1 MMNIGRWTVHLVRKD
16 GRESRAINL
25 GRDGLIRSIAGAV
38 FLLVGLGVAIGLYWG
53 ARVEGNTVLELRGRV
68 AELQGEM
75 SQVTELASRLREAE
89 EQYGRLRAAVTDGK
103 PEEKTLATVVLAE
116 RAGLG
121 ARAEDEVK
129 SLAWP
134 LAQKGFITR
143 TFGSR
148 AEASREG
155 HTGVDIAVPAGS
167 YVRAM
172 TAGRVEEVGDNEIYG
187 KFVRIAHPGGLTS
200 LYGHNSWL
208 FVSPGHTVERW
219 QVIAL
224 AGNTGRSTA
233 PHLHLE
239 LEEGGSLLDPM
250 AHVSQGVD
258 AGPNLDP
265 R

>member
-1 MMNIGRWTVHLVRKD
+1 MSMGKWTVHLVRKD
-16 GRESRAINL
+16 GRQSRAINPARN
-25 GRDGLIRSIAGAV
+25 GTILIVTGAAF
-38 FLLVGLGVAIGLYWG
+38 FLVASGAAIGLYWG
-53 ARVEGNTVLELRGRV
+53 SRVEGNTVLELRGRV
-68 AELQGEM
+68 TDLQGELL
-75 SQVTELASRLREAE
+75 QVTELASRLRDAE
-89 EQYGRLRAAVTDGK
+89 EQYSRLQAAVTDGK
-103 PEEKTLATVVLAE
+103 PGGDVLPTVRLDE
-116 RAGLG
+116 RAELG
-121 ARAEDEVK
+121 TRSEGETTA
-129 SLAWP
+129 LAWP
-134 LAQKGFITR
+134 LAQRGFITR

-167 YVRAM
+167 YVRAI

-187 KFVRIAHPGGLTS
+187 KFVRIAHPSGLSS

-208 FVSPGHTVERW
+208 FVSPGGTVERW

-239 LEEGGSLLDPM
+239 LEQGGSLLDPM
-250 AHVSQGVD
+250 DYVSQRVNT
-258 AGPNLDP
+258 GPNIDP